1 MLIPRRA
8 AGSLTPASAAPA
20 GFTSRIVPRR
30 SIRNVASAA
39 TSNSWRNRASDR
51 RTSCSDRFLSVMS
64 RAIVEPPIRRPAPS
78 RSGDTPTETTIL
90 RPSFRS
96 RTVSQHPPLLLIDPH
111 LELEGRTPDDF
122 GAFEPEQPEELQ
134 VRFDEA
140 PVVEGADRH
149 RNGTR
154 MEGLLERLDR
164 GAPRGLDLVPFED
177 LADSAPDV
185 RQEVQEGLV
194 RLADRLA
201 EQDRDR
207 FDAGPSADREPDRAA
222 KTEPLRILRPTEF

>member
-1 MLIPRRA
+1 DHRLPDRA
-8 AGSLTPASAAPA
+8 ARVAPLSAPPA
-20 GFTSRIVPRR
+20 V
-30 SIRNVASAA
+30 
-39 TSNSWRNRASDR
+39 
-51 RTSCSDRFLSVMS
+51 
-64 RAIVEPPIRRPAPS
+64 
-78 RSGDTPTETTIL
+78 
-90 RPSFRS
+90 
-96 RTVSQHPPLLLIDPH
+96 LLIDPPR
-111 LELEGRTPDDF
+111 ELEGRTRDDR
-122 GAFEPEQPEELQ
+122 GASEPEQPEELQ
-134 VRFDEA
+134 VRLDEA
-140 PVVEGADRH
+140 PVMEGADRH

-185 RQEVQEGLV
+185 CQEVQEGLV

-222 KTEPLRILRPTEF
+222 